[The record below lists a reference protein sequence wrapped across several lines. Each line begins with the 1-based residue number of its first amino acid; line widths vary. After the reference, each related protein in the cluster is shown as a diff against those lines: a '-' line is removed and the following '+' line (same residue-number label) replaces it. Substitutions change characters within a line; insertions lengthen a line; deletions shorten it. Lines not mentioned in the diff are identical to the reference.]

1 MGEKLL
7 LVFRLE
13 RLRFSDSLKTA
24 AAHSRK
30 ISLVQLFVKKR
41 SNSRGA
47 NF

>member
-1 MGEKLL
+1 MGEKLQ

-13 RLRFSDSLKTA
+13 RLRLSDSLKTA

-30 ISLVQLFVKKR
+30 ISLVHIFVKKR